1 MVLSVAVVGV
11 GAAAAAPTDSVQDTS
26 PLQQAN
32 ATNAT
37 DDRTAE
43 APRPASQR
51 AGEPPYPV
59 DVPPNQLKNETIT
72 SSEVPDVAASGAY
85 GAQATRKA
93 AGDPKRAGDPV
104 YEPRGPVRQWPSSDY
119 AGRSGP
125 YNNSS
130 VYFKDYRLRVVGP
143 NIEIWVAQDLSFPG
157 DDRSDENASI
167 SISEN
172 QLLYLADEYSNN
184 IYPKETELWRKP
196 VPQNGTDSPLYGP
209 DGKEGV
215 LPDDYYKSADNKS
228 RTVLLVDNIRDQNYY
243 DSDYPTYV
251 AGLFSPTIGQYTDRN
266 TILVDAS
273 DWDERLGTPSD
284 PWREGGSTE
293 KYGIEGT
300 LAHEYQHLLHSYA
313 DPDETSWIN
322 EGLSDLTEKLVGYGT
337 PESHIS
343 TYENY
348 PSNSLIEW
356 NDQVDTV
363 GPITGLA
370 DYGAA
375 ALFQMYGR
383 QQFGEEFTKSV
394 FSDDANGIESVRNAL
409 DESNAD
415 RNFYD
420 TYQDFSAALLAD
432 GRDTKAKYQIEDVD
446 LDVDTS
452 KSVPY
457 TSRNVTAAYG
467 NAYNP
472 LGTGDTPESL
482 NASGIDFPGTPWVTT
497 EDPTD
502 GSDEQVLWST
512 KGNNLDNS
520 AIFEANLTNTDSPT
534 LEFDTYYDIES
545 GWDYA
550 FVQVSTDGGETWA
563 SLENGNTS
571 SYTASPA
578 VDSTVKKN
586 LPGFTNESNGWV
598 TEEFDLSKYSGQE
611 VLISLRY
618 VTDGAAVQPG
628 FYARDISVSGTDIS
642 YSGESTE
649 PFKSLR
655 EARENYIR
663 YQFSTVGLDGDT
675 AEVEQYGPETFEN
688 NGSTSLS
695 PLPEGE
701 FNETI
706 FTATWAPEEQDRGTV
721 PYGYEV
727 NPQQAG
733 GADGKNTVTIVGQ
746 GDRSEYTFS
755 VTDDLS
761 KSTANDANI
770 NTDDDIRRGYVANGE
785 VGISADSYTFSGT
798 LETIKVSGD
807 AEVYLNGERVSD
819 DKIDAMR
826 DNVIEIAGTGDVA
839 SYDFAATNGN
849 ERIQKVTANNANLN
863 ANDEVWR
870 TTGNGQVGI
879 SKDAYGFNGVIDS
892 LEVDGDANVYVNGR
906 EVDPDNE
913 QDNMITIVGTGDAAS
928 YEFTTSSTALAPSN
942 ANYAN
947 TNGNDVISGDTKT
960 GVVGISAD
968 SNDYS
973 GDITSF
979 SSSGADIQVYVDGEQ
994 VDQDDVASE
1003 A

>member
-1 MVLSVAVVGV
+1 M
-11 GAAAAAPTDSVQDTS
+11 
-26 PLQQAN
+26 
-32 ATNAT
+32 
-37 DDRTAE
+37 
-43 APRPASQR
+43 
-51 AGEPPYPV
+51 
-59 DVPPNQLKNETIT
+59 
-72 SSEVPDVAASGAY
+72 
-85 GAQATRKA
+85 
-93 AGDPKRAGDPV
+93 
-104 YEPRGPVRQWPSSDY
+104 
-119 AGRSGP
+119 
-125 YNNSS
+125 
-130 VYFKDYRLRVVGP
+130 
-143 NIEIWVAQDLSFPG
+143 
-157 DDRSDENASI
+157 
-167 SISEN
+167 
-172 QLLYLADEYSNN
+172 
-184 IYPKETELWRKP
+184 
-196 VPQNGTDSPLYGP
+196 
-209 DGKEGV
+209 
-215 LPDDYYKSADNKS
+215 
-228 RTVLLVDNIRDQNYY
+228 
-243 DSDYPTYV
+243 

-322 EGLSDLTEKLVGYGT
+322 EGLSDLTEKLVGYGV

-356 NDQVDTV
+356 EDQVQSV

-383 QQFGEEFTKSV
+383 QQFGEEFTQTV
-394 FSDDANGIESVRNAL
+394 FSSDANGIESVRNAL

-415 RNFYD
+415 RDFYD

-432 GRDTKAKYQIEDVD
+432 GRDTQDKYQIEDVD
-446 LDVDTS
+446 LNVDTS

-472 LGTGDTPESL
+472 LGTGDAPESL

-512 KGNNLDNS
+512 KGNNLDNN
-520 AIFEANLTNTDSPT
+520 AIFEADLSGTSSPT

-550 FVQVSTDGGETWA
+550 FVQVSTDGGETWT
-563 SLENGNTS
+563 SLENENTS

-578 VDSTVKKN
+578 VDSTVQKN

-598 TEEFDLSKYSGQE
+598 TEEFDLSEYSGQE

-649 PFKSLR
+649 PFESLR

-663 YQFSTVGLDGDT
+663 YQFSTVGLDGNT
-675 AEVEQYGPETFEN
+675 AEVEQYGPKTFEN

-701 FNETI
+701 FDETI

-727 NPQQAG
+727 NSGNGDTDTSKTLRIEGNGERAFYAFRAGGDVSGSGLTAEDTVSGATASGAVAG
-733 GADGKNTVTIVGQ
+733 GADT
-746 GDRSEYTFS
+746 
-755 VTDDLS
+755 
-761 KSTANDANI
+761 
-770 NTDDDIRRGYVANGE
+770 
-785 VGISADSYTFSGT
+785 YTFSGE
-798 LETIKVSGD
+798 LENLYV
-807 AEVYLNGERVSD
+807 AEGATVYLDGKRIDPDEYVSTLHIRGEGSKTTYSFTVQDGTITGTQSLTGEDSVDGPSASGAVAAGSD
-819 DKIDAMR
+819 
-826 DNVIEIAGTGDVA
+826 GYTFTGDLRGL
-839 SYDFAATNGN
+839 D
-849 ERIQKVTANNANLN
+849 L
-863 ANDEVWR
+863 
-870 TTGNGQVGI
+870 
-879 SKDAYGFNGVIDS
+879 
-892 LEVDGDANVYVNGR
+892 DGDATVVVNGQTVPSSVFYNTLTF
-906 EVDPDNE
+906 E
-913 QDNMITIVGTGDAAS
+913 GTGTHAS
-928 YEFTTSSTALAPSN
+928 YSFTVSGEIQATRGLTGEDTVAGNRASGAIR
-942 ANYAN
+942 
-947 TNGNDVISGDTKT
+947 NGADTY
-960 GVVGISAD
+960 V
-968 SNDYS
+968 YS
-973 GDITSF
+973 GIITDLSY
-979 SSSGADIQVYVDGEQ
+979 SGGE
-994 VDQDDVASE
+994 DDLTVRRNGE
-1003 A
+1003 KRRP